1 MGRGDLQELPETVG
15 QGIVT
20 GRLPRSGQGG
30 EVSMTKAEKAEVERL
45 KTALGLA
52 LALRFTDADEE
63 PDIPAPEWGKETTGW
78 AFNRYS
84 LIVTQGW
91 SASTCH
97 GDGPA
102 RVKNGCASQGS
113 VPLYSTKLRALRALR
128 RNLERL
134 CAEQLRA
141 IDLQIEAALT
151 PTRESDG
158 K

>member
-1 MGRGDLQELPETVG
+1 
-15 QGIVT
+15 
-20 GRLPRSGQGG
+20 
-30 EVSMTKAEKAEVERL
+30 MTKAEKAEVERL

-63 PDIPAPEWGKETTGW
+63 PDIPAPGCGDKSTTGW
-78 AFNRYS
+78 VFNRYS
-84 LIVTQGW
+84 RIVTPAW
-91 SASTCH
+91 SHTTCH
-97 GDGPA
+97 GDGPE
-102 RVKNGCASQGS
+102 RVRNGSASQGS

-134 CAEQLRA
+134 CAEQLCA

-151 PTRESDG
+151 PTREADG